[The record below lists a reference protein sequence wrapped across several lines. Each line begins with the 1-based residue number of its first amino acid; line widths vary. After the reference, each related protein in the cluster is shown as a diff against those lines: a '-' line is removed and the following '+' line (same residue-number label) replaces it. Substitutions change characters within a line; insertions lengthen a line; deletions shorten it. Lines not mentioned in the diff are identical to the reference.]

1 MGKWGPWGPWRLCRR
16 LWCGGGEKC
25 GLCNTGP
32 SFTFSLLQ
40 KVDEYKQCG
49 RNFGG
54 VADLNK
60 NSDGL
65 SKTVVLSLLHLLCSP
80 SLEELYNASGSKES
94 VGLSTGD
101 FRYNRLFLRSL
112 LASKL

>member
-1 MGKWGPWGPWRLCRR
+1 MGAVEAVQEIVVWWGL
-16 LWCGGGEKC
+16 KC

-40 KVDEYKQCG
+40 KVDEYRKCG
-49 RNFGG
+49 RNLGG

-65 SKTVVLSLLHLLCSP
+65 SKIGAPSSLMF
-80 SLEELYNASGSKES
+80 SLA
-94 VGLSTGD
+94 
-101 FRYNRLFLRSL
+101 
-112 LASKL
+112 